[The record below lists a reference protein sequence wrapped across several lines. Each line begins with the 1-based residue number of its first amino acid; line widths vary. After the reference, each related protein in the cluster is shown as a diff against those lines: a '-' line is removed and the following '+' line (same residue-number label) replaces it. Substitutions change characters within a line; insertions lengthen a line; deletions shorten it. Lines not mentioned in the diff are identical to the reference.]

1 MGKKAVCNAASIL
14 FVLTISLGLVLFGWG
29 CKKAPME
36 KMYQARNA
44 FEAAQSAGAQNYAKV
59 EYDAAKEQLALAERL
74 VVIEK
79 KYEAATEALVAAIEK
94 STIAEKIA
102 IENKQKV
109 KNEIAAL
116 IPEVEKTLKDAKAV
130 QKWAA
135 NYADKVEPKVLD
147 DLDKSV
153 INAEAKLAEVNQSL
167 SREDRLTAHW
177 NATKIQESL
186 NNNIKICQE
195 ACKAVGATNL
205 SLKK

>member
-29 CKKAPME
+29 CKKAPLE

-44 FEAAQSAGAQNYAKV
+44 FEAAQSAGAQNYAKA

-167 SREDRLTAHW
+167 SREDHLTAHW